1 MTQYRNLSSA
11 LQGALTEIL
20 TTGSEVHARGQ
31 NQREIIGYCTTMSS
45 PQERVVVLPG
55 RKNNLFAQ
63 IAETMWVLAGR
74 DDMDFL
80 SRYLPR
86 AVDFSDN
93 GTTWRAAYG
102 PRLRNWNGQIDQLAG
117 VLQRFHEDINT
128 KRAVASIYDPALD
141 FVDSKDVPCNNW
153 LNFIQRD
160 GRLHLNVS
168 IRANDAIWGFSGIN
182 VFEWSVTQELIAASL
197 GLAVGE
203 MNWFVGSMHVYERH
217 YTVAER
223 ITSNGSLESPYHYG
237 VRSLPILSTLA
248 AFDNG
253 ILGLVDVES
262 RFRLGEYAATANL
275 SDPFLDGSEQMLRIY
290 NMHLNGVAQDDI
302 VDAIGKL
309 PASDFRVGAI
319 EYFARKWDLSVFNE
333 LSLTPSERAFLNYH
347 ANQIVNENLRQE
359 VLV

>member
-11 LQGALTEIL
+11 LQGALTEIE
-20 TTGSEVHARGQ
+20 TTGSEVLARGQ
-31 NQREIIGYCTTMSS
+31 NQREIIGYRTTMTS

-55 RKNNLFAQ
+55 RKNNIFAQ
-63 IAETMWVLAGR
+63 IAETLWVLAGR

-102 PRLRNWNGQIDQLAG
+102 PRLRKWNGQVDQLAG

-128 KRAVASIYDPALD
+128 KRAVASIYDPASD

-168 IRANDAIWGFSGIN
+168 VRANDAIWGFSGIN
-182 VFEWSVTQELIAASL
+182 VFEWSVTLELIAASL

-203 MNWFVGSMHVYERH
+203 LNWFVGSMHVYERH
-217 YTVAER
+217 YSVARR
-223 ITSNGSLESPYHYG
+223 ITSNAPVESPYHYG
-237 VRSLPILSTLA
+237 VRSLPILSTLD
-248 AFDNG
+248 AFDHG
-253 ILGLVDVES
+253 IVGLLEVES
-262 RFRLGEYAATANL
+262 QFRRGNYSATVDL
-275 SDPFLDGSEQMLRIY
+275 SDPFLDGCEQMLRIH
-290 NMHLNGVAQDDI
+290 NMHLNGVSQAQI
-302 VDAIGKL
+302 VDVIGRL
-309 PASDFRVGAI
+309 PASDFRIGAI
-319 EYFARKWDLSVFNE
+319 EFFARKWDLAAFRE
-333 LSLTPSERAFLNYH
+333 LSLTPSERAFLSYH
-347 ANQIVNENLRQE
+347 ANLVVAENLLHE
-359 VLV
+359 VSV